1 MISSTNKFACRRND
15 DETLTLIVNN
25 EAVSSRLIGRGIEA
39 QYVIGDKYLLIL
51 QADQTKIIAYVLNAD
66 LQVIDEQV
74 IGHWYF
80 DSLFGDTKIIQPDT
94 VQLTFGTTGTIKI
107 SDEPIRNGLFEKKR
121 YLTCSGLP
129 IEI

>member
-15 DETLTLIVNN
+15 NETLTLIVNN
-25 EAVSSRLIGRGIEA
+25 ETVGSRLIGRGIEA
-39 QYVIGDKYLLIL
+39 QFVVGDKYLLIL
-51 QADQTKIIAYVLNAD
+51 KVDQTKIIAYVLNSD

-80 DSLFGDTKIIQPDT
+80 DSLLEDAKIIQPDT
-94 VQLTFGTTGTIKI
+94 VQLTFGATGTIKI
-107 SDEPIRNGLFEKKR
+107 SDTPIKNGLFKKKR
-121 YLTCSGLP
+121 FLTCSGLP